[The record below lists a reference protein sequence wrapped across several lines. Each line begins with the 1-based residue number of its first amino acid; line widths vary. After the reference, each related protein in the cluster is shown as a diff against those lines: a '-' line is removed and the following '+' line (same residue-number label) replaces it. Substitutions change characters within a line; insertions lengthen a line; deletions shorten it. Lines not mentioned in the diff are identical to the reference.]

1 MDLSIGSAIAWMR
14 TEFGKPAPEG
24 AAPDEAATRA
34 IIEHAR
40 QAAADASA
48 AAARA
53 SETAA
58 PERTDEGARR
68 QAVLDVAYLVAAAD
82 GSISAAEKA
91 KLSLGIQG
99 LLGETV
105 SDGSIDDGLD
115 MARVLFEERGLAGAA
130 AAVAGTISEEFE
142 RTALLSIASTV
153 AWLGGGVGTKEGLAL
168 QALASAFGV
177 PIKVL
182 HQIMAGA
189 ATVAKR

>member
-1 MDLSIGSAIAWMR
+1 
-14 TEFGKPAPEG
+14 
-24 AAPDEAATRA
+24 
-34 IIEHAR
+34 
-40 QAAADASA
+40 
-48 AAARA
+48 
-53 SETAA
+53 
-58 PERTDEGARR
+58 
-68 QAVLDVAYLVAAAD
+68 
-82 GSISAAEKA
+82 
-91 KLSLGIQG
+91 
-99 LLGETV
+99 
-105 SDGSIDDGLD
+105 

-130 AAVAGTISEEFE
+130 AAVAETISEEFE